1 MNAPQT
7 PDSSSAG
14 LKPATGLKPLD
25 GLLVL
30 DLSRVLSGPY
40 CTMNLADM
48 GARVIKVEQP
58 GTGDDT
64 RGFGPPFLNG
74 ESTYFMSVN
83 RNKESI
89 TLNMKHPEGQ
99 KLLWQLVERADV
111 LIENF
116 RPGVMARLGFSYEA
130 CRARNPRL
138 IYCAISGFG
147 QSGNPA
153 FVKKPGYDL
162 VIQGLGGIQS
172 VTGEKNGPPFKSG
185 AAIADIISGM
195 LAFQGIL
202 LALLA
207 RVRTGA
213 GQQVDISML
222 DGQVSFLTF
231 LAGIYFATGR
241 IPSRVGNQHQ
251 SIVPYATFAAK
262 DGYLNI
268 AVGNEGLWEA
278 FCEVLGTPELRHEPR
293 FATNALRVTHRAE
306 LETIIDPMLQQRT
319 VLEWVTALDKAG
331 IPCGEVLSIGQV
343 LEHPQVKAREM
354 VVELNHPVAGPMKVT
369 GVPVKLSET
378 PGSVETP
385 PPFLGQH
392 TVSTLQD
399 VLGLSV
405 ETIESLRAQGV
416 L

>member
-1 MNAPQT
+1 MNPSEPQT
-7 PDSSSAG
+7 RP
-14 LKPATGLKPLD
+14 LKPLD
-25 GLLVL
+25 DLLVL

-40 CTMNLADM
+40 CSMNLADM

-58 GTGDDT
+58 GSGDDT
-64 RGFGPPFLNG
+64 RGFGPPFVNG

-83 RNKESI
+83 RNKESV

-99 KLLWQLVERADV
+99 ALLWQLVERADV

-130 CRARNPRL
+130 CLKRNPRL
-138 IYCAISGFG
+138 IYCSISGFG
-147 QSGNPA
+147 QSGLPA

-207 RVRTGA
+207 RGRTGR

-251 SIVPYATFAAK
+251 SIVPYATFAAS
-262 DGYLNI
+262 DGYLNL
-268 AVGNEGLWEA
+268 AVGNEALWEA
-278 FCEVLGTPELRHEPR
+278 FCEVIGQPELRKEAR
-293 FATNALRVTHRAE
+293 FATNAQRVTHRADLE
-306 LETIIDPMLQQRT
+306 LIIDPLLRART
-319 VLEWVTALDKAG
+319 VAEWVKAFDLAG
-331 IPCGEVLSIGQV
+331 IPCGEVLSIGEV
-343 LEHPQVKAREM
+343 LEHPQVNSRQM
-354 VVELNHPVAGPMKVT
+354 VVPLTHPVAGPIRVT

-378 PGSVETP
+378 PGAVLSP
-385 PPFLGQH
+385 PPSLGQH
-392 TVSTLQD
+392 TQSTLQD
-399 VLGLSV
+399 LLGLT
-405 ETIESLRAQGV
+405 EAELLDLRSRGV
-416 L
+416 V